1 MNTLVCV
8 KRVPESSGEVALT
21 ADGMHID
28 GRHAGWTTSAHEECA
43 VEIAAG
49 LDGPVTVLTV
59 GGPDAVDQLRAAL
72 SVGATEAIHVLA
84 EADDLGPADVASEIA
99 VQVRRAEEAGNGY
112 DLVLLGNDA
121 ADSGDFQV
129 GVRLAY
135 LLDRPVVV
143 GAQTISVDG
152 GRATMRVEGA
162 EGTDV
167 FEVDL
172 PAVATVLEGGVEPR
186 YPSMVGRMK
195 AKKAPLDEVAL
206 VGQSRGSGRVSLRVP
221 AAPES
226 RVEILGEGAGAAGR
240 VVEVLS
246 SLGVASR

>member
-1 MNTLVCV
+1 MNTLVCI
-8 KRVPESSGEVALT
+8 KRVPESAGEVALT

-28 GRHAGWTTSAHEECA
+28 GRHAGWTISAHEECA

-49 LDGPVTVLTV
+49 LGGSVTVLTI
-59 GGPDAVDQLRAAL
+59 GGPEAVDQLRAAL
-72 SVGATEAIHVLA
+72 SVGATSAVHVLA
-84 EADDLGPADVASEIA
+84 EADDLGPADVAAEIA
-99 VQVRRAEEAGNGY
+99 AAARRAEASGDGY
-112 DLVLLGNDA
+112 DLILLGNDA

-143 GAQTISVDG
+143 GVQTISVDG
-152 GRATMRVEGA
+152 GRATMRAESQ

-172 PAVATVLEGGVEPR
+172 PAVATVLEGGVSPR

-195 AKKAPLDEVAL
+195 AKKAPLEEVEPAASPQ
-206 VGQSRGSGRVSLRVP
+206 GTGRVSLRVP
-221 AAPES
+221 PAPDS
-226 RVEILGEGAGAAGR
+226 QVEILGEGPSAAPK

-246 SLGVASR
+246 SLGVAAR